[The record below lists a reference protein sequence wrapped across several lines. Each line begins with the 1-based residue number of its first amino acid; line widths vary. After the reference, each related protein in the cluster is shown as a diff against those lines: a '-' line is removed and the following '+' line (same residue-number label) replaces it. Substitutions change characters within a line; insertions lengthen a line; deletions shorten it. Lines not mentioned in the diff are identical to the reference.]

1 MITALVMVIPLT
13 SITTFLG
20 RIEGTDEPVSTFER
34 QMISLS
40 LNDKVK
46 DGNFPLNEKAQL

>member
-1 MITALVMVIPLT
+1 MVIPLT

-20 RIEGTDEPVSTFER
+20 RIEGTDEPVITFER
-34 QMISLS
+34 HMISLS